1 MESEPSPCR
10 PQDLGKFEVTQR
22 DGVARLGKFFTKH
35 GVLNTPAL
43 LPVVNPNILTV
54 EPRSLWDEFGFRAL
68 ITNSY
73 VIWKNEIL
81 REKATKEGIHK
92 LLDFPGV
99 IMTDSGTFQSYVYGD
114 VEVSVEEIVRFQASI
129 GVDIGTMLDVFGRPD
144 MTRKEIEDAVRITAE
159 RATKSLQVADTKI
172 MLNGPIQ
179 GGLHQDLRAKS
190 AKMMA
195 ESEYQ
200 QSNFSIHPIGGI
212 VPLMESRLPRLREAK
227 YLELS
232 WKLGITLALAN
243 IFLVGVIA
251 LVVPI

>member
-1 MESEPSPCR
+1 
-10 PQDLGKFEVTQR
+10 
-22 DGVARLGKFFTKH
+22 
-35 GVLNTPAL
+35 
-43 LPVVNPNILTV
+43 
-54 EPRSLWDEFGFRAL
+54 
-68 ITNSY
+68 
-73 VIWKNEIL
+73 
-81 REKATKEGIHK
+81 
-92 LLDFPGV
+92 
-99 IMTDSGTFQSYVYGD
+99 MTDSGTFQSYVYGD

-212 VPLMESRLPRLREAK
+212 VPLMESQRYHDLLRSFYRHPPNYLQTVLCTYSAVGTLCYSLCALHLAQIYLTQQLMHCLQKTDDFPRRD
-227 YLELS
+227 LS
-232 WKLGITLALAN
+232 D
-243 IFLVGVIA
+243 
-251 LVVPI
+251 